1 MALLPEVYDIE
12 MAAALLGET
21 VPYTRV
27 LAQRDGWRR
36 IKTGRTTLYYADDI
50 HATADKRHA
59 DST

>member
-50 HATADKRHA
+50 EKTAEKRHA
-59 DST
+59 DGT